1 MSGQLQNL
9 PPTTKMHHAHQ
20 SLINSIGVSDI
31 EMAESAMEQCHCC
44 KQWFLRIEGHYAK
57 SNGTC
62 FPVPLMGGCSNQDI
76 MDRKDKEISGK

>member
-9 PPTTKMHHAHQ
+9 LPTTKMHHAHQ

-57 SNGTC
+57 SNSLFSSATHGW
-62 FPVPLMGGCSNQDI
+62 SNQEITDHE
-76 MDRKDKEISGK
+76 DKETSGKQ